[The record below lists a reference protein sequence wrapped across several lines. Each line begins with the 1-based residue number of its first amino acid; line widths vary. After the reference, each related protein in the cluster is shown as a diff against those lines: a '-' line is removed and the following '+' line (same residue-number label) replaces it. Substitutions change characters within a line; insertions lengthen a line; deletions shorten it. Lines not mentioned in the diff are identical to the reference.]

1 MANTAERMVES
12 WLSLAGL
19 QLAAH
24 KTEAVLISSRQ
35 LVETAKLTV
44 GGVDIVSQRAI
55 KYLGVMIDTR
65 LSYKEHLE
73 YANKKAAATARSLAR
88 IVLNTR
94 GPRQER
100 RKLIASVVTSQVL
113 YAAPVWA
120 KAATTPSYMSG
131 VARTHRL
138 YATRISCAFRAISEE
153 AALVIAG
160 LVPVQELVGEA
171 EEVEETVTTNLGAIS
186 RWQKRWDSA
195 TSGR

>member
-1 MANTAERMVES
+1 MYDGVLRLPMPANVQVTGFADDVAITIVAKTTAEVEDMANTAVRKVES

-24 KTEAVLISSRQ
+24 KTEAVLISSQQ

-55 KYLGVMIDTR
+55 KYLGVMIGTR

-88 IVLNTR
+88 ILLNTR
-94 GPRQER
+94 GPNQER

-113 YAAPVWA
+113 YAAPEWD

-138 YATRISCAFRAISEE
+138 CHKDILC
-153 AALVIAG
+153 L
-160 LVPVQELVGEA
+160 PD
-171 EEVEETVTTNLGAIS
+171 NLRGS
-186 RWQKRWDSA
+186 WSSQV
-195 TSGR
+195 